1 MEGNP
6 MSASNAGRIGV
17 WGASGSG
24 KSTCVKRKIKTLKR
38 LVIFDP
44 LDEYS
49 TLAGVTRVSTVDQV
63 RQAMLADWR
72 GFRVAYVPP
81 TGKEPRALS
90 QLCKLLMQ
98 AQEGFKTAG
107 RGAGITLVIEEMNL
121 SFPVAGGAQKSVGFA
136 EVCSRGRHYGIE
148 VYGLSQRIAEVST
161 RFRGN
166 CTETIVLRQQGPR
179 DVQAAS
185 DALGIDRDRVRG
197 LKNFEYLH
205 GCNGEIRAGKIKLG

>member
-1 MEGNP
+1 

-24 KSTCVKRKIKTLKR
+24 KSEWTKRKVKLIKR

-49 TLAGVTRVSTVDQV
+49 ALAGRSCPIKRVTTVDQV
-63 RQAMLADWR
+63 RQAMLTNWT
-72 GFRVAYVPP
+72 GFRIAYVPP

-98 AQEGFKTAG
+98 AQEGFKAKG

-121 SFPVAGGAQKSVGFA
+121 SFPVSGGAQKSVGFA

-166 CTETIVLRQQGPR
+166 CTETIALRQQGPR

-185 DALGIDRDRVRG
+185 DALGIDRDWVRG
-197 LKNFEYLH
+197 LKNLEYLH
-205 GCNGEIRAGKIKLG
+205 GCNGEITAGKIKFS